1 MMAGLVLDSPRRVHE
16 IVADCL
22 ADGVILLPG
31 GYEGDVISL
40 APALT
45 IDERQ
50 LAWGLSVID
59 HALHA
64 RLTDPRSTPA
74 SP

>member
-16 IVADCL
+16 IVAACL
-22 ADGVILLPG
+22 ADGLIVLPG
-31 GYEGDVISL
+31 GYEGDVLSL
-40 APALT
+40 APAFT

-50 LAWGLSVID
+50 MAWGLSVID

-64 RLTDPRSTPA
+64 RAPGPATDG
-74 SP
+74 